1 MPYQP
6 PTGWVEQVEALE
18 RANWFHEDPAC
29 SAVGDA
35 ARLVAVERPGRCRRC
50 PQCAAQAAER
60 AAGEVA

>member
-18 RANWFHEDPAC
+18 RANWFHQDSGCPAVAD
-29 SAVGDA
+29 SG
-35 ARLVAVERPGRCRRC
+35 RLVAVDRPGRSRRC
-50 PQCAAQAAER
+50 PRCAAQEAER

>member
-18 RANWFHEDPAC
+18 RANLFHEDAGC
-29 SAVGDA
+29 AAVGDP
-35 ARLVAVERPGRCRRC
+35 ARLVAVERPGRSRRC
-50 PQCAAQAAER
+50 DRCSGAEER